1 MSTGIFFVYIWVCAI
16 YNSNISLAKKSLQ
29 IVYYVVPISC
39 LTCIQNT
46 SLYLKL
52 LFSINPFNEMVEEQH
67 QQPLINVITSL
78 IVTCDSIVSIQI
90 VNNYKK

>member
-1 MSTGIFFVYIWVCAI
+1 MSTGIFFVCIWVCAI

-39 LTCIQNT
+39 LTCIQHT

-67 QQPLINVITSL
+67 QQPLINA
-78 IVTCDSIVSIQI
+78 SIV
-90 VNNYKK
+90 YD